1 MVEELKGVR
10 ALVTGAG
17 SGIGRAIGLRLS
29 RGGCRVAVSDVK
41 PERVEETA
49 ELIRKAGGEALK
61 IVADVS
67 ARLEADRMVAETVK
81 AFGGLDVL
89 VNNAGVSSAGFLEV
103 ALDSEIDRVLAVNL
117 KALMYV
123 TRAAASHLK
132 KSGRGRIINLS
143 SVEGIRGS
151 GLLPIYGASKAGVI
165 GLTRSN
171 AVELARFGVTAN
183 AICPGIINTDLMAA
197 AISDQKWV
205 EKSVKGIPMR
215 RLGEPKD
222 IAGAVAFLASA
233 EASYITG
240 NVIVIDG
247 GQTVKAL

>member
-165 GLTRSN
+165 GLTRAN
-171 AVELARFGVTAN
+171 AVEFARFQCTVN
-183 AICPGIINTDLMAA
+183 ALCPGPIQTEMLAPLIASEELK
-197 AISDQKWV
+197 QKMIKAV
-205 EKSVKGIPMR
+205 PMR
-215 RLGEPKD
+215 RLGTPED
-222 IAGAVAFLASA
+222 IAGVVAFLAS
-233 EASYITG
+233 EESSFVTG
-240 NVIVIDG
+240 NYIVIDG
-247 GQTVKAL
+247 GMTAKS